1 MMAGIAFFLCRHLLN
16 GKGPPCRLLISRLTR
31 RSKSF
36 TVRVF
41 EIDARGTLGVRSLC
55 DYLQEAAGNHAR
67 ELGVGVN
74 ELRER
79 GMTWVLSRIRVR
91 IARLPCA
98 GEKLDLRTW
107 HSGFDRLFSL
117 RDFSLIDAEGNP
129 IVTAVSAW
137 VMLDMRTRRPVRPTK
152 VFAPPDTG
160 GVQRAFAA
168 DLEKLPGCEGV
179 GEEASISVRWSDL
192 DVNRHVNNSRYAE
205 WVAEGAS
212 AMCHDGER
220 LAGLDIDYLAET
232 LYPDSVVV
240 RSRRAQARGGRL
252 DHAIIRTSDGVE
264 AVHAKTEWTRP

>member
-1 MMAGIAFFLCRHLLN
+1 M
-16 GKGPPCRLLISRLTR
+16 PPIIWIEP
-31 RSKSF
+31 F

-67 ELGVGVN
+67 EFGGGVN
-74 ELRER
+74 TLQDR

-91 IARLPCA
+91 ISRLPRA
-98 GEKLDLRTW
+98 GEKLAVRTW

-117 RDFSLIDAEGNP
+117 RDFSLVDAEDNP

-137 VMLDMRTRRPVRPTK
+137 VMLDLRARRPVRPST
-152 VFAPPDTG
+152 VFSPPDPSG
-160 GVQRAFAA
+160 IPRAFAA
-168 DLEKLPGCEGV
+168 DLEKLPGCAGDGKET
-179 GEEASISVRWSDL
+179 SISVRWSDL
-192 DVNRHVNNSRYAE
+192 DVNGHVNNSRYAE

-212 AMCHDGER
+212 AVCHDGER

-240 RSRRAQARGGRL
+240 RSRRDQGGAGRV
-252 DHAIIRTSDGVE
+252 DHAIARASDRVE
-264 AVHAKTEWTRP
+264 AVHARTEWTLP